1 MKLRNTRLGQ
11 ILTVVVGALAL
22 ASVGT
27 GCAIHTQAPIREVA
41 YDFSDA
47 EFYDRGYAS
56 SPTYETGATPIAPL
70 RQTAEAR
77 ADRLANAT
85 ASNTLPPLPSAGATA
100 NMAASPQLP
109 AGSAV
114 ITATPSTPRGSY
126 VLHPPILKQ

>member
-27 GCAIHTQAPIREVA
+27 GCAIHTQAPIREV
-41 YDFSDA
+41 
-47 EFYDRGYAS
+47 
-56 SPTYETGATPIAPL
+56 ATPIAPL